1 MRWRGDTHKSPV
13 SIMCSRRRSTR
24 TSRLPAGVMP
34 RARHWMRRSFTMR
47 CFRVSLMEEPSILH
61 NRQNLHH
68 GAEAMLREVKGC
80 QCMHWLQPGELHS
93 LSQRDLV

>member
-1 MRWRGDTHKSPV
+1 MTHKSPV

-47 CFRVSLMEEPSILH
+47 CLRVSLKEEPSILH
-61 NRQNLHH
+61 IRGESAH
-68 GAEAMLREVKGC
+68 GGC
-80 QCMHWLQPGELHS
+80 SIDEKLLTAADASS
-93 LSQRDLV
+93 LVT